1 MPVRLFYSAAVA
13 VVVLS
18 LQAPAWAQ
26 TPDIRPGLWEFT
38 MSGAGTQGMKQSVC
52 FTPAMVKDMKGLAAK
67 GGAQSD
73 CKTSNERASGK
84 SRMFD
89 VSCTKP
95 QKYDARIKVTV
106 ESPESFAMEQ
116 EYTAEM
122 GGQKQQ
128 GAMKMTY
135 RRLGECK

>member
-38 MSGAGTQGMKQSVC
+38 MSGAGTQGMKQNVC
-52 FTPAMVKDMKGLAAK
+52 FTPAMVRDMKGIAAK
-67 GGAQSD
+67 GGAASD
-73 CKTSNERASGK
+73 CKTANEKLSGAS
-84 SRMFD
+84 RTFD